1 MNVTFRQLRL
11 FAALAQHRSISEV
24 ARQFHVT
31 QPTVSMQLREL
42 TDSIGLPLYEMTG
55 KRLSLTAAGEEL
67 AQTARHIGQEWADFE
82 QRVAAMKGLTQGR
95 LQVAVVS
102 TAKYFVPR
110 MLGAFCRDYPEIDIA
125 LEVQNRD
132 GVLQRLRDN
141 LDDLVIMST
150 PPRDMDI
157 VSQVFMP
164 NPLVVTAPLSHPL
177 VQQKA
182 IPLAQLSG
190 ERFILRERG
199 SGTRLACDQHFEKA
213 GFAPLVRL
221 ELGSNEAIKQAVAG
235 GMGLAV
241 LSRHALGEHLVDE
254 ALAVLD
260 VDSFPIQSSWYIVY
274 LQGKRLSPLAQ
285 AFLQY
290 LSAHASDWR
299 QRQPAL
305 PVA

>member
-1 MNVTFRQLRL
+1 VVLVVGTPNSSNSNL
-11 FAALAQHRSISEV
+11 
-24 ARQFHVT
+24 
-31 QPTVSMQLREL
+31 LREIAQKL
-42 TDSIGLPLYEMTG
+42 DVPAYLIDAAEDIDPDWLAGAASVGV
-55 KRLSLTAAGEEL
+55 TAGASAPDVL
-67 AQTARHIGQEWADFE
+67 V
-82 QRVAAMKGLTQGR
+82 QR
-95 LQVAVVS
+95 
-102 TAKYFVPR
+102 
-110 MLGAFCRDYPEIDIA
+110 
-125 LEVQNRD
+125 
-132 GVLQRLRDN
+132 VLQRLRDN

-177 VQQKA
+177 AQQKA

-190 ERFILRERG
+190 ERCILRERG

-260 VDSFPIQSSWYIVY
+260 VDGFPIQSSWYIVY